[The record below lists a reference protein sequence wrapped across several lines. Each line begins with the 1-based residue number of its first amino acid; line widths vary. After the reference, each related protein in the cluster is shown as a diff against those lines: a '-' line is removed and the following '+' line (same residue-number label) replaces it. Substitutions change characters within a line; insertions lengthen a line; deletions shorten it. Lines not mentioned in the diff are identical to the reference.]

1 MKVFKKSTPNGHLTF
16 YLGRR
21 DFIDYLDHCDPVDG
35 VVVVEMEYLRNRR
48 VYGQLITTYRY
59 GREQD
64 EVMGLK
70 FSKELILCSE
80 QLVPMINSKMEMT
93 PMQEKLIRKLGTN
106 AYPFTFHFPA
116 NAPSSVIIQQE
127 GNDHGKPLGVIY
139 AIRAFIA
146 DNEDDRQHKRSMVSL
161 IIKKLQCTPVVPVGV
176 PMYVGGSLRNPSQ
189 QQRLPTSL
197 VNKSFTFS
205 NGKITLEVTL
215 DREYYY
221 HGEDISVTVSVNN
234 NSKKSVRN
242 IKCYVV
248 QHTEITMVNAQFS
261 KHVAQLETK
270 EGCPITPGTNLC
282 KTFHLTPLAS
292 SNRDRHGKI
301 TQQPHCRRLS

>member
-1 MKVFKKSTPNGHLTF
+1 MVAAMKVFKKSTPNGRLTF

-21 DFIDYLDHCDPVDG
+21 DFIDHLDYCDPVDG
-35 VVVVEMEYLRNRR
+35 VVVVEADYLRNRR

-80 QLVPMINSKMEMT
+80 QIVPMVNSKMEMT
-93 PMQEKLIRKLGTN
+93 PMQEKLIRTLGSN
-106 AYPFTFHFPA
+106 AYPFTFHFPP

-127 GNDHGKPLGVIY
+127 GNDYGKPLGVIY
-139 AIRAFIA
+139 AIRAFVA
-146 DNEDDRQHKRSMVSL
+146 DNEDDRQHKRNMVSL
-161 IIKKLQCTPVVPVGV
+161 IIKKLQYVAVVSPGCG
-176 PMYVGGSLRNPSQ
+176 PLRNSGHQ
-189 QQRLPTSL
+189 QQQPQRLPSSL

-221 HGEDISVTVSVNN
+221 HGEHISVSVTVNN

-242 IKCYVV
+242 IKCYAV

-270 EGCPITPGTNLC
+270 EGCPIVPGANLN
-282 KTFHLTPLAS
+282 KTFHLIPLAS
-292 SNRDRHGKI
+292 NNRDRHGKI
-301 TQQPHCRRLS
+301 YSTSLCL